1 MTKLHRRSVACL
13 LWLLPVLAGCSSASP
28 TPAFCDG
35 IDASLGGCAPDRP
48 AFTATT
54 CTEVGLEY
62 GTQLNGRLLQIYR
75 GPELVTGESRAVR
88 ASHVMSLTT
97 SLANLHL
104 RRIGIVAA
112 CGVDEFLAG
121 AEQDFSP
128 ELKAQAGKYLDDG
141 REVDYATWL
150 AALRGLVQIIDMEE
164 DAPTSFSS
172 APSRPSLG
180 APSAWLA
187 RLVTGAIAMRPT

>member
-13 LWLLPVLAGCSSASP
+13 LWLLPILAGCSGQSP
-28 TPAFCDG
+28 MPSYCDG

-48 AFTATT
+48 TFTATT
-54 CTEVGLEY
+54 CTEVGREY

-75 GPELVTGESRAVR
+75 GPEFVTDESRAVR
-88 ASHVMSLTT
+88 ASHVMTLTT

-104 RRIGIVAA
+104 RQIGIVAA
-112 CGVDEFLAG
+112 CGVDEFVAG

-150 AALRGLVQIIDMEE
+150 SALRGLVQIIDMEE
-164 DAPTSFSS
+164 GAPTSFTSTATSS
-172 APSRPSLG
+172 LY
-180 APSAWLA
+180 
-187 RLVTGAIAMRPT
+187 